1 MRGLFLCA
9 CCAGAAVPAFAQCPD
24 GTPPPCAGARP
35 APPPP
40 PSVAVLYF
48 DNLSRDTADAYLAD
62 GLTEEL
68 IARLTQIARLSVKSR
83 NAVRRYRGAAA
94 DDPGA
99 MGRALGA
106 SYLVSGSVRSA
117 GGALRV
123 TVTLMRAATGVGV
136 WAEQYDRSRG
146 DLLALE
152 EDIAREVATR
162 IAGRLLPDERVV
174 LGARPT
180 RNAEAYDRFLRGN
193 FHLAQRNPRA
203 VARAVQEYE
212 AAVRLDP
219 GYLQALA
226 RIPYT
231 YALFLSWGWDY
242 PGTSRESL
250 LARGIALADGAL
262 RRDSASSDAWMSKAF
277 LLSERYPR
285 TLEGTGDAF
294 QRAITLNPRN
304 AEAYHQYGWT
314 RWLLGDDS
322 GAVDAYRHAIALEPE
337 RAITLEHIAR
347 LVFAGRHYREA
358 LRWAD
363 SALALDPDFAFAYLF
378 RARMRLATGD
388 GSGALA
394 DAETSARHGVT
405 EGQGAILALVEQ
417 AAGDTVRAR
426 ARLEGVLA
434 SLPQNGPLKFQDA
447 VYPAMTLIAFGDL
460 SHALDLL
467 ERVGVRGASYWSS
480 LRTPEFDPI
489 REHPRFARLV
499 QESRPPGA
507 RP

>member
-1 MRGLFLCA
+1 
-9 CCAGAAVPAFAQCPD
+9 
-24 GTPPPCAGARP
+24 
-35 APPPP
+35 
-40 PSVAVLYF
+40 VLYF
-48 DNLSRDTADAYLAD
+48 DNLSRDTSDAYLAD

-117 GGALRV
+117 GGRLRV
-123 TVTLMRAATGVGV
+123 TVTLMRATTGVGV

-152 EDIAREVATR
+152 EDIAREVSTR
-162 IAGRLLPDERVV
+162 VAGQLLPDERVV

-180 RNAEAYDRFLRGN
+180 RSAEAYDRFLRGN
-193 FHLAQRNPRA
+193 FYLAQRNPGS
-203 VARAVQEYE
+203 VARAAQEYE

-219 GYLQALA
+219 GYVQAMA
-226 RIPYT
+226 RIPYA
-231 YALFLSWGWDY
+231 YALFLGWGWDY
-242 PGTSRESL
+242 PATSRESL
-250 LARGIALADGAL
+250 LARGISLADEAL
-262 RRDSASSDAWMSKAF
+262 RRDPASSDAWMSKAS
-277 LLSERYPR
+277 LLSELYPR
-285 TLEGTGDAF
+285 TLEGAGNAF
-294 QRAITLNPRN
+294 ERAITLDPRN
-304 AEAYHQYGWT
+304 AEAYHEYGWT

-322 GAVDAYRHAIALEPE
+322 GAVGAYRRAITIEPE

-347 LVFAGRHYREA
+347 LFFVGRRYRDA

-363 SALALDPDFAFAYLF
+363 SALALDPDFAFAYEF

-388 GSGALA
+388 VPGALA

-405 EGQGAILALVEQ
+405 EGQGAVLALVEH

-426 ARLEGVLA
+426 ARLEGVLT
-434 SLPQNGPLKFQDA
+434 SLPRDGPLKFQDA
-447 VYPAMTLIAFGDL
+447 VYPAMALIAFGDL
-460 SHALDLL
+460 AHALDIL

-480 LRTPEFDPI
+480 LRSPEFDPI
-489 REHPRFARLV
+489 REHPRFARIV